1 MRVCFI
7 SGVISRSGGT
17 ERVGTIIA
25 NHLANR
31 GYDIRILSFWD
42 RGKPYFQVFDN
53 IKVDFLLDPK
63 TEGKLYRTNIYPIV
77 KLHNYLKRNQIDIVI
92 DIDTALSY
100 YTARA
105 ITNTKC
111 KLVSW
116 EHFNYWTM
124 KLLNESKRYKAKE
137 LIKKKASALVVLTD
151 DDRDE
156 HIKQYDLPNSFVK
169 TIHNPCMFENTSNY
183 CFSNKTFLAL
193 GRLTQQKGFSMLL
206 ESWALVEKQLPDW
219 NLIIAGSGE
228 LEESLLT
235 QKNNLG
241 LTQVSFPGHIKDVGR
256 LYRNASAYVLS
267 SVYEGFPMV
276 ILEAQS
282 YALPVIAYDC
292 KTGPK
297 DLVLD
302 NVNGFLVANGDTEKL
317 AQAMIEFAHDEERA
331 NNMSIEALKSLDRF
345 NIEIIIDQWEALFK
359 EILAN

>member
-116 EHFNYWTM
+116 EHFNYWAM

-137 LIKKKASALVVLTD
+137 LIKKKLV
-151 DDRDE
+151 
-156 HIKQYDLPNSFVK
+156 H
-169 TIHNPCMFENTSNY
+169 
-183 CFSNKTFLAL
+183 
-193 GRLTQQKGFSMLL
+193 
-206 ESWALVEKQLPDW
+206 W
-219 NLIIAGSGE
+219 
-228 LEESLLT
+228 
-235 QKNNLG
+235 
-241 LTQVSFPGHIKDVGR
+241 
-256 LYRNASAYVLS
+256 
-267 SVYEGFPMV
+267 
-276 ILEAQS
+276 
-282 YALPVIAYDC
+282 
-292 KTGPK
+292 
-297 DLVLD
+297 
-302 NVNGFLVANGDTEKL
+302 
-317 AQAMIEFAHDEERA
+317 
-331 NNMSIEALKSLDRF
+331 
-345 NIEIIIDQWEALFK
+345 
-359 EILAN
+359 